1 MTRPRATDTGAVG
14 AAGAAA
20 RETRPGWRPPR
31 LAGSRR
37 SRPFRWPGWASFA
50 LVALGLLAAGISASA
65 IRPGAAFHLRSLAPD
80 PPTGRPRPSPAPGS
94 GDMPLTGEDTLGGV
108 PFWTLVVLGAA
119 FASVLLVSFLR
130 TLGRLEYGSPEAAP
144 AREEPPV
151 TTGGEI
157 RAALRAGLA
166 DLDAGGDPRRA
177 VIACWLRLEHAAAGA
192 GTPRMAADTPAELV
206 ARLLAGHRVGEPAL
220 NRLAAAYRRARY
232 APHEVTGSLRAE
244 ARAALAE
251 VDAELAS

>member
-1 MTRPRATDTGAVG
+1 MGA
-14 AAGAAA
+14 
-20 RETRPGWRPPR
+20 
-31 LAGSRR
+31 RR
-37 SRPFRWPGWASFA
+37 SGRPWWPGRASFT
-50 LVALGLLAAGISASA
+50 LVALGLFAAGVAA
-65 IRPGAAFHLRSLAPD
+65 NAVRPVAAFHLRSFAPHPAAESADPD
-80 PPTGRPRPSPAPGS
+80 PGGAEPQFIVEG
-94 GDMPLTGEDTLGGV
+94 TLNGI

-119 FASVLLVSFLR
+119 FAAVLLVSFLR
-130 TLGRLEYGSPEAAP
+130 ALNRLEYGSPKAAQD
-144 AREEPPV
+144 REEPPAA
-151 TTGGEI
+151 TGGEI

-206 ARLLAGHRVGEPAL
+206 ARLLAGHRVGGPAL
-220 NRLAAAYRRARY
+220 DRLAAAYRRARY
-232 APHEVTGSLRAE
+232 APHEVTVSLRAE

>member
-1 MTRPRATDTGAVG
+1 MTGTGAAG

-20 RETRPGWRPPR
+20 RETRPGRRPPALPR
-31 LAGSRR
+31 LPGSRR
-37 SRPFRWPGWASFA
+37 SGRFRWPGWASFV
-50 LVALGLLAAGISASA
+50 LVGLGLLAAGIAASA
-65 IRPGAAFHLRSLAPD
+65 IRPGAAFHLRALAPD
-80 PPTGRPRPSPAPGS
+80 PPAGRTAPSPAPG
-94 GDMPLTGEDTLGGV
+94 PGELPQIGPGTLGSA

-119 FASVLLVSFLR
+119 FAAVLLVTFLR
-130 TLGRLEYGSPEAAP
+130 VIANLEGGSPRAAP
-144 AREEPPV
+144 AREEPEAGA
-151 TTGGEI
+151 TGGEI

-192 GTPRMAADTPAELV
+192 GTPRLAADTPTELV

>member
-1 MTRPRATDTGAVG
+1 MTGTGTAGTPRAA
-14 AAGAAA
+14 
-20 RETRPGWRPPR
+20 E
-31 LAGSRR
+31 SRR
-37 SRPFRWPGWASFA
+37 FRWPGWASFV
-50 LVALGLLAAGISASA
+50 LVVLGLLAAGIAASA
-65 IRPGAAFHLRSLAPD
+65 IRPGATFHLRALAPD
-80 PPTGRPRPSPAPGS
+80 PPAGRTGPSPAPG
-94 GDMPLTGEDTLGGV
+94 PGEPPQIEAGTLGGV

-119 FASVLLVSFLR
+119 FAAVLLVTFLR
-130 TLGRLEYGSPEAAP
+130 AINHLEYGSKRAAP
-144 AREEPPV
+144 AREEPAAGA
-151 TTGGEI
+151 TDGEI

-192 GTPRMAADTPAELV
+192 GTSRLAADTPAELV